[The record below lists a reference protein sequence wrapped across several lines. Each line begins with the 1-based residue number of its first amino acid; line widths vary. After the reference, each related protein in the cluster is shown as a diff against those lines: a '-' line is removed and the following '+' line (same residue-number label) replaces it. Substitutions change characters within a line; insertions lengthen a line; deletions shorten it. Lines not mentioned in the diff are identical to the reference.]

1 MSIIADALKKAQ
13 RKGDSRVA
21 PPPPFDLK
29 REEGESKGVPPPPTP
44 PSAAS
49 PAGAKAKKAPTATGA
64 PRAVPVAKAKKAG
77 TKVARR
83 WSVRIPVMFAVIL
96 AVFAA
101 LIFYVNKIYLPSIQK
116 ERISAPPV
124 SAPVAQRAEQ
134 EPSAAVEQEGL
145 AEASGETTEMAE
157 ETAVASVQEA
167 DQVEEQIMAPQT
179 AASAPE
185 PVETGTEPTAQPSF
199 TENLAG
205 PAGITAGVEGPG
217 IPTGDLPPL
226 QGKPL
231 AEQPLTDGTSVGIV
245 QKDRDK
251 EKELRE
257 DIYHFNMAVYFQ
269 RRNDIQSALLEY
281 ARVIELSPYNAE
293 VYNNM
298 GALYNQIG
306 EYEKAVAVLQKALII
321 DPSYSKA
328 HNNIGLVY
336 YEGSHLERAQVHLAR
351 AIELAPAD
359 LESYNNLGLVY
370 KKMNELDKA
379 EEAFSRALAINPDY
393 AAAHYNL
400 ALLYEETGRLEE
412 ARRHYNGFI
421 AGGGGSPELNFK
433 VQRRLQR
440 LIQSKPGSSPDF

>member
-29 REEGESKGVPPPPTP
+29 KEEGAQKGVPVSPKPLSVTP
-44 PSAAS
+44 PGE
-49 PAGAKAKKAPTATGA
+49 PTAKKVPAATGA
-64 PRAVPVAKAKKAG
+64 PRAVPVAKAQKAG
-77 TKVARR
+77 AKVARR
-83 WSVRIPVMFAVIL
+83 WSVRIPIVFTIIL

-101 LIFYVNKIYLPSIQK
+101 LIFYVNKIYLPGL
-116 ERISAPPV
+116 
-124 SAPVAQRAEQ
+124 
-134 EPSAAVEQEGL
+134 PSAAGEQESL
-145 AEASGETTEMAE
+145 VKAPEETGEKME
-157 ETAVASVQEA
+157 ETAVASAEGA
-167 DQVEEQIMAPQT
+167 DQAAERTIVPET
-179 AASAPE
+179 AAPVSE
-185 PVETGTEPTAQPSF
+185 PAETEAEVDQANDLGSTA
-199 TENLAG
+199 G
-205 PAGITAGVEGPG
+205 IPAGVQVTG
-217 IPTGDLPPL
+217 IPTDGLLPP
-226 QGKPL
+226 QEGPL
-231 AEQPLTDGTSVGIV
+231 TEQPPPGSTSVGIV

-251 EKELRE
+251 ERELRE

-281 ARVIELSPYNAE
+281 ARVIDFSPYNAE

-336 YEGSHLERAQVHLAR
+336 YEGGHLERAQAHLAR

-370 KKMNELDKA
+370 KKMNEPDKA

-400 ALLYEETGRLEE
+400 ALLYEESGRLEE

-440 LIQSKPGSSPDF
+440 FIQSKPGSSPDF

>member
-21 PPPPFDLK
+21 PPSPFDLK
-29 REEGESKGVPPPPTP
+29 KEGGAPKGVLVSPKPPSVTP
-44 PSAAS
+44 PGE
-49 PAGAKAKKAPTATGA
+49 PTAKKVPTATGA
-64 PRAVPVAKAKKAG
+64 PRAVPVAKAQKAG
-77 TKVARR
+77 AKVAKR
-83 WSVRIPVMFAVIL
+83 WSVRIPIMFTIIL
-96 AVFAA
+96 AVFAT
-101 LIFYVNKIYLPSIQK
+101 LIF
-116 ERISAPPV
+116 
-124 SAPVAQRAEQ
+124 VAQRVEQ
-134 EPSAAVEQEGL
+134 EPSAAGEQESL
-145 AEASGETTEMAE
+145 VKAPEETGEKVE
-157 ETAVASVQEA
+157 ETAVASAEGA
-167 DQVEEQIMAPQT
+167 DQAAEQTMVPET
-179 AASAPE
+179 AAPVSE
-185 PVETGTEPTAQPSF
+185 PAETEAEVAHAEDLGSTA
-199 TENLAG
+199 G
-205 PAGITAGVEGPG
+205 IPAGVQVTG
-217 IPTGDLPPL
+217 IPTDGLLPP
-226 QGKPL
+226 QERPL
-231 AEQPLTDGTSVGIV
+231 TEQPPPGSTSVGIV

-336 YEGSHLERAQVHLAR
+336 YEGGHLERAQVHLAR